1 MAGTHQPRPQ
11 SPRPETGRLERKPS
25 NSGYSSHA
33 HHRQTS
39 IVNGIQ
45 HRSGAHSRS
54 GSWVNSPA
62 TSPLSP
68 PLIMHATIGPR
79 DMVHIPQIPPSPM
92 TPMGPPGVAGSAREQ
107 IQLPQIPSSPVTL
120 NAPPISDGNNMTSN
134 LAGGVGGL
142 GSLGQQ
148 MAGDRPSMASQ
159 QTSPAVMQFQ
169 KPPRNRAH
177 HHSHSHHHSSHS
189 RPRDEETK
197 TPAEYAL
204 HILFTQ
210 FVRVAE
216 RKINTCLPP
225 NHPLETE
232 PQIEGICGA
241 GVDPAFDKLIGSL
254 GLYVRWVSGLVS
266 VDTDLRSIRLYR
278 ST

>member
-1 MAGTHQPRPQ
+1 MAGVHNQRSQ
-11 SPRPETGRLERKPS
+11 SPRPETGRLERKLS
-25 NSGYSSHA
+25 NPGYSSHA

-39 IVNGIQ
+39 IVNGVQ

-68 PLIMHATIGPR
+68 PLVMHATIGPR

-92 TPMGPPGVAGSAREQ
+92 TPMAPAGTAGSARDQ

-120 NAPPISDGNNMTSN
+120 SALPTSEGANMAAAMS
-134 LAGGVGGL
+134 GGVGGL
-142 GSLGQQ
+142 GHPGS
-148 MAGDRPSMASQ
+148 DRSPMISQ
-159 QTSPAVMQFQ
+159 QPSPAVMQFQ
-169 KPPRNRAH
+169 KPPRNRSH

-210 FVRVAE
+210 FVRVAD
-216 RKINTCLPP
+216 RKINSCLPP

-254 GLYVRWVSGLVS
+254 GLYVCG
-266 VDTDLRSIRLYR
+266 
-278 ST
+278 